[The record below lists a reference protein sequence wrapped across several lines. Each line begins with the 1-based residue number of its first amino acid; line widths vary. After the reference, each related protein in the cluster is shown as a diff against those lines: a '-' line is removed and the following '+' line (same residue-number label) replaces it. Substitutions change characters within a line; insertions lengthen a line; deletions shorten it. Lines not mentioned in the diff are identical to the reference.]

1 MGQQLFR
8 LLALLACLLGA
19 ADQTWSAATTSGLP
33 ESAAAAV
40 PAATTPILP
49 AKPAHPLQRQ
59 YHWQDL
65 TPAQQHILA
74 PVQSRWLNMSTVQRK
89 RLLAVAAKYPQ
100 FKPEEQ
106 QRFQKRLTTWS
117 ALTPAQRDLA
127 RRNYKKLKQLPPT
140 KQLAVKQKWL
150 QSHQAT
156 AVPASPI
163 HQDMLQTALPAPSTQ
178 K

>member
-8 LLALLACLLGA
+8 LLALLGCLLGA
-19 ADQTWSAATTSGLP
+19 ADLAWSAETTT
-33 ESAAAAV
+33 AAV
-40 PAATTPILP
+40 PATTTSIRP
-49 AKPAHPLQRQ
+49 AIPVHSLQRQ
-59 YHWQDL
+59 YVWQDL
-65 TPAQQHILA
+65 TPAQQQILA
-74 PVQSRWLNMSTVQRK
+74 PVQSRWLSMSTVQRK

-150 QSHQAT
+150 QSHQTT
-156 AVPASPI
+156 AVPGRPMR
-163 HQDMLQTALPAPSTQ
+163 QDMLQTALPAPSPQ